1 MGHEAW
7 GTGGGGWVHAVVVA
21 PGSPACVLRE
31 REMAPRAR
39 GDGRCDAQSGPG
51 SKAQTGGEEMRHGVT
66 AREDRRRGA
75 MMGRRGEARPDD
87 GGWGGRGMGLS
98 GQLVRRWSPKRKERG
113 EGVRDLGIF
122 PKSRALQLNKTCS
135 T

>member
-51 SKAQTGGEEMRHGVT
+51 SINTDASFSMQTGT
-66 AREDRRRGA
+66 
-75 MMGRRGEARPDD
+75 
-87 GGWGGRGMGLS
+87 GG
-98 GQLVRRWSPKRKERG
+98 
-113 EGVRDLGIF
+113 
-122 PKSRALQLNKTCS
+122 
-135 T
+135 